1 MERFRLPK
9 SRILRSKK
17 EIDELFSKGKG
28 NTHYPVK
35 VIYLVKKSE
44 QNDVGATAM
53 FVVPKKRFK
62 RAVDRNLLRRRMKEA
77 YRLNSLF
84 IEDVSIEKNLK
95 LNMAFLFTSDQ
106 IENFATI
113 QKSIQEILNIVKKGL
128 WLSNV

>member
-17 EIDELFSKGKG
+17 VIDELFSKGKG
-28 NTHYPVK
+28 NSHYPIK

-44 QNDVGATAM
+44 ANDVGTTAM

-77 YRLNSLF
+77 YRLNCHS
-84 IEDVSIEKNLK
+84 IEKECIEKNLK
-95 LNMAFLFTSDQ
+95 LNMAFLFNSNQ
-106 IENFATI
+106 IEDFATI
-113 QKSIQEILNIVKKGL
+113 QKSIQQILNSVSKGL
-128 WLSNV
+128 